1 MLFACRFRRVCAAL
15 LIFFT
20 GCPAFAADFGAKV
33 SYQQNAP
40 IQFDKFTLTYLAQRH
55 VASKEY
61 PQGMVFYDFR
71 VKSAQGEQ
79 TVSWSAGTGDIGPA
93 LFRVGDAQFA
103 LELRLSDKL
112 GRLKDDEL
120 VVSRVP

>member
-79 TVSWSAGTGDIGPA
+79 TVSWSAGDRRYRSG
-93 LFRVGDAQFA
+93 
-103 LELRLSDKL
+103 S
-112 GRLKDDEL
+112 
-120 VVSRVP
+120 VSRWRRTIRARTEVVGQARALKGR